1 LEKDYLPQRRK
12 DAKFGVLFK
21 GILSD
26 ENLLLC
32 ALAPWR
38 EINQRAGGRHR
49 WVVVGWRLE
58 IVYVDTGLVVDDDL
72 SLLPEGFSLFL
83 ASVFFASP
91 FDSEVVG
98 DFPSLSLFA
107 SPLVC
112 PLRA

>member
-38 EINQRAGGRHR
+38 EINLNPGKKISRKERGSRELTTLSHKVEGQRPPKKN
-49 WVVVGWRLE
+49 VIIRL
-58 IVYVDTGLVVDDDL
+58 
-72 SLLPEGFSLFL
+72 F
-83 ASVFFASP
+83 
-91 FDSEVVG
+91 
-98 DFPSLSLFA
+98 
-107 SPLVC
+107 
-112 PLRA
+112 